1 MKWFSFNNLTHISI
15 EVFEILDHLYVE
27 FITLLTVDIDWERQS
42 LTTSYNFHV
51 MCQLSRREDIII
63 DLASFVKNER
73 SNHVLVFVFLFLF
86 YSSEDN
92 ISDLLH
98 RKTEVHMMFLESH
111 RAFRFF
117 KSDAHDI
124 DDQEDFHHL
133 HDSLMFDA
141 RFVRRSSSCFISQ
154 ICFVHINIRVHSSRS
169 LSSTILLI
177 NVLSRN
183 VSCDLQKVKKI
194 LF

>member
-1 MKWFSFNNLTHISI
+1 MKRFSFNNLTHISI
-15 EVFEILDHLYVE
+15 EISEILDHLYVE
-27 FITLLTVDIDWERQS
+27 FITLLIVDIDWERQS
-42 LTTSYNFHV
+42 FTTSYNFHV
-51 MCQLSRREDIII
+51 MCQLSRRKNIII

-73 SNHVLVFVFLFLF
+73 SSHVLVSVFLSLF

-98 RKTEVHMMFLESH
+98 RRIEVHMMFLESH

-117 KSDAHDI
+117 KNDVYDI
-124 DDQEDFHHL
+124 DDQKDFHHL

-154 ICFVHINIRVHSSRS
+154 ICLVHINIRVHSSRS
-169 LSSTILLI
+169 LSSTILFI

-183 VSCDLQKVKKI
+183 VSCDLQKIKKI